1 MASFNSNNGNSH
13 ERRRYPRYYVSSR
26 LTLAIEDESLKES
39 LGIGEP
45 QDISLGGL
53 RVTNLPACPNV
64 KVGDQLG
71 LLLLDGED
79 ALSLTGEVVH
89 HAIVSEARSWSPF
102 LVRLPVIVI
111 LDARRQLVYHANHEP
126 STTLVYP
133 GGASGSHSAPRTARQ
148 GLSPSSRT
156 GGLFLPPTTRRQDHH
171 L

>member
-1 MASFNSNNGNSH
+1 MATPESNNGNSH
-13 ERRRYPRYYVSSR
+13 ERRRYTRYFVSSR

-39 LGIGEP
+39 IGIGEP

-79 ALSLTGEVVH
+79 ALSLTAFVVH
-89 HAIVSEARSWSPF
+89 HATSDTFGVQFR
-102 LVRLPVIVI
+102 
-111 LDARRQLVYHANHEP
+111 
-126 STTLVYP
+126 
-133 GGASGSHSAPRTARQ
+133 
-148 GLSPSSRT
+148 GLSN
-156 GGLFLPPTTRRQDHH
+156 QDQRAVGEFIGRLHAR